1 MVKIIKFPN
10 SKPHPIVLEAEKLEA
25 KKDLL
30 ERNLNLTMLSNFWDK
45 CEITNDEISM
55 LSDFG
60 EVMKF
65 DPLAA
70 ARLVSKL
77 AVKYS
82 TLLHLVKTAEINT
95 YDDDPWT

>member
-1 MVKIIKFPN
+1 MLKIIYAKLTNCGEKMVKIIKFPN

-25 KKDLL
+25 KGSVG
-30 ERNLNLTMLSNFWDK
+30 RNLNLTMLSNFWDK
-45 CEITNDEISM
+45 LRLTNDEISM

-77 AVKYS
+77 AEKYS
-82 TLLHLVKTAEINT
+82 TLLQFS
-95 YDDDPWT
+95 